1 MLGDGAIFKASTV
14 ARMSDGLQ
22 ALLSALLQNPEAPV
36 ASAGLLSASQ
46 AEEIGRLSC
55 GALRPEYFDAPLFHE
70 GFLQQATAHSKKPCM
85 TFQGQTLSYAEVEAR
100 ATALARLLMAQG
112 VGPNTAVG
120 LMLDRSHELVIALLA
135 ILLAGGAPSCTI
147 SLMAD

>member
-1 MLGDGAIFKASTV
+1 MTRLLDSFVAMLQHAVQSPGVV
-14 ARMSDGLQ
+14 AAHISILGICGY
-22 ALLSALLQNPEAPV
+22 EKV
-36 ASAGLLSASQ
+36 AK
-46 AEEIGRLSC
+46 LSC
-55 GALRPEYFDAPLFHE
+55 GTLRLEYFDAPLFHE

-135 ILLAGGAPSCTI
+135 ILLAGGAPSSTI
-147 SLMAD
+147 SLLAN